1 MRYLQAVFFRA
12 FVDAIPAVFLSNPCN
27 EAESVWVGNAWGCSA
42 WLWKLAWVVAHLS
55 LPGAARFRIFL
66 LLLKVF

>member
-42 WLWKLAWVVAHLS
+42 WLWEVGLGGGTPQPSRGSK
-55 LPGAARFRIFL
+55 I
-66 LLLKVF
+66 